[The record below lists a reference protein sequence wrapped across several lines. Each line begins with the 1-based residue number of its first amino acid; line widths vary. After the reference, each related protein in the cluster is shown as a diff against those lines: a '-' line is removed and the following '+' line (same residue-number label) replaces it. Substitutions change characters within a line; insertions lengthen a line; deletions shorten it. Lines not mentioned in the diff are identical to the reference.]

1 VTLRARSRLAQVF
14 AKTRTENR
22 KALVIYLTAGD
33 PDFDTSLRLM
43 MAARNGGADIIELGI
58 PWSDPSADGP
68 AIQAAMER
76 ARKTGGGLSAT
87 LELCRRIRENDPE
100 LPLVLFGYANPIVV
114 RGAAVFAQEA
124 RMVGADAMLCV
135 DWPADSDPELA
146 NALKAEG
153 LDLISLIAPT
163 STPSRIIAANH
174 HAGGFLYYISMTGIT
189 GGKFVDMDTAR
200 SRIDDIR
207 TLTQGRLPVVIGF
220 GISTP
225 LDVRKAASVADGVV
239 IGSAAVRVIENALQK
254 GNDPAPLLEAYV
266 RSLRNA
272 LSS

>member
-1 VTLRARSRLAQVF
+1 VTIHALSRLTQTF
-14 AKTRTENR
+14 AKTLAEKR

-33 PDFDTSLRLM
+33 PDFNTSLRLM
-43 MAARNGGADIIELGI
+43 LAAQKGGADIIELGI

-87 LELCRRIRENDPE
+87 LEMCRRIREQESE
-100 LPLVLFGYANPIVV
+100 LPLVLFGYANPIIV
-114 RGAAVFAQEA
+114 RGPAVFAQEA
-124 RMVGADAMLCV
+124 RAAGADAMLCV

-146 NALKAEG
+146 HALKAEG
-153 LDLISLIAPT
+153 LDLISLVAPT

-174 HAGGFLYYISMTGIT
+174 HAGGFFYYVSMTGIT
-189 GGKFVDMDTAR
+189 GGKFADMESAR
-200 SRIDDIR
+200 SRIEEIR
-207 TLTQGRLPVVIGF
+207 TVTQNRLPVVLGF

-225 LDVRKAASVADGVV
+225 KDVQQAASFADGVV
-239 IGSAAVRVIENALQK
+239 VGSAAVRVVEKALQE

-266 RSLRNA
+266 RTLRNA
-272 LSS
+272 LSA